1 MIKMVGL
8 KNVLVVSENKAFF
21 DSIKIILPPDE
32 FDLTL
37 SVSGSEAR
45 RFIVT
50 RHFDILVINSPL
62 PDEHGLSFARD
73 YVDTS
78 MGILMVCPADA
89 YDGIAAEAEDQGIV
103 VLSNANPPAF
113 IYVAVK
119 MIASMIKR
127 LERLEKKNRTL
138 QDKMGDIR
146 IINKAK
152 WMLIDKKKMSEPDA
166 HKYIEKRA
174 MDDRISSKQAAEDI
188 IDELSI

>member
-1 MIKMVGL
+1 MMKMVGL
-8 KNVLVVSENKAFF
+8 KHVLVVSESRAFF
-21 DSIKIILPPDE
+21 DSIKMILPPDE
-32 FDLTL
+32 FDLSL
-37 SVSGSEAR
+37 AESGSEAR

-62 PDEHGLSFARD
+62 PDEHGLSFAQD
-73 YVDTS
+73 YVDS
-78 MGILMVCPADA
+78 AMGILMVCPAA
-89 YDGIAAEAEDQGIV
+89 SYDSIAAEAEEHGVV

-119 MIASMIKR
+119 MIASMVKR

-152 WMLIDKKKMSEPDA
+152 WALIENKKMTEPDA

-174 MDDRISSKQAAEDI
+174 MNERVSSRQIAEEI
-188 IDELSI
+188 LEELE

>member
-1 MIKMVGL
+1 MMKMVDL
-8 KNVLVVSENKAFF
+8 KHVLVVSENRAFF

-32 FDLTL
+32 FDLSL
-37 SVSGSEAR
+37 AESGNEAR

-50 RHFDILVINSPL
+50 RHFDILVINLPL
-62 PDEHGLSFARD
+62 PDEHGLSFAQD
-73 YVDTS
+73 YVDSS
-78 MGILMVCPADA
+78 MGILMICPAA
-89 YDGIAAEAEDQGIV
+89 SYDSLAAEAEENGIV

-119 MIASMIKR
+119 MIASMVKR

-146 IINKAK
+146 VINKAK
-152 WMLIDKKKMSEPDA
+152 WLLIENKKMTEADA

-174 MDDRISSKQAAEDI
+174 MNDRISSRQVAEEI
-188 IDELSI
+188 LEELE